1 LDLQLIIYTVI
12 AIISK
17 PQALKWVVKQLIK
30 MGADT
35 DVVAVSMRKAE
46 LQPSVPPGS

>member
-1 LDLQLIIYTVI
+1 MI

-17 PQALKWVVKQLIK
+17 PKALKWIVKQLIK

-35 DVVAVSMRKAE
+35 DVVTVSMRKAE
-46 LQPSVPPGS
+46 LQPSIPPGS